1 MGISGSISSLVVIW
15 SSRECRQIL
24 RYAVALFL
32 FFLNAPFA
40 RGADFGGVGLL
51 DLPSARMRP
60 DGMITL
66 GTSQQGAEDIY
77 SVTYQAFPW
86 LEGTF
91 RYLLVDPSSTQGT
104 TDDIRLR
111 DRSFEAKALL
121 LREAGLRP
129 AIAVGFRDLLGTGVQ
144 SSEYLVASKSF
155 GALDLTLGLGWGR
168 LAGRN
173 RISNPVGELF
183 DAGKIRAASSGE
195 GGKPRPQDFFRG
207 KDVGLFG
214 GFELTLLRDTRFIA
228 EYTTDRYERA
238 VSFGT
243 LRDPSPWNYGIGWRP
258 APGIDL
264 VASHQ
269 LGADFA
275 LSISATLDT
284 KSEAP
289 RKAPPAFWSV
299 DEPPERWDASEDF
312 RPDSWYA
319 RLLFDVERSGLL
331 MLSGDLRDR
340 GRSAWLELEN
350 GSYQYEADAIRR
362 VLTLAELHLPKS
374 VRTVHVIL
382 QSDGIPRS
390 HVRYQRRV
398 GARSSGSAF
407 AVTDEASLI
416 SVLPPRAMVAAP
428 DYATA
433 YRKPMF
439 NFGVNI
445 GQRMMI
451 MDPDDPLRYQVLA
464 RINLGADLGRDWYL
478 RSSVALNI
486 YNDWDTIERA
496 SDSVLPRVRSEIRQ
510 YLQKGDTGIDA
521 LYLEKRG
528 MVASD
533 LVYRAYGG
541 ILEEM
546 FAGVGGEVLYRP
558 FPSRFAFGLNL
569 NYVWQRDYEK
579 RFSVQD
585 YKVLTG
591 HGSVY
596 WASPFSN
603 YDAAVHVGR
612 YLAKDVGATFEV
624 RRTFENGWMVGG
636 FFTLTDVRFEEF
648 GEGSFDKGLFFRVPF
663 NSLLPGST
671 RGGYQTIIRTI
682 QRDGGARLE
691 GIGDTLWWEGRG
703 HRPDALTATR
713 ARMVP
718 Q

>member
-1 MGISGSISSLVVIW
+1 
-15 SSRECRQIL
+15 
-24 RYAVALFL
+24 
-32 FFLNAPFA
+32 
-40 RGADFGGVGLL
+40 
-51 DLPSARMRP
+51 
-60 DGMITL
+60 
-66 GTSQQGAEDIY
+66 
-77 SVTYQAFPW
+77 
-86 LEGTF
+86 
-91 RYLLVDPSSTQGT
+91 
-104 TDDIRLR
+104 
-111 DRSFEAKALL
+111 
-121 LREAGLRP
+121 
-129 AIAVGFRDLLGTGVQ
+129 
-144 SSEYLVASKSF
+144 
-155 GALDLTLGLGWGR
+155 
-168 LAGRN
+168 
-173 RISNPVGELF
+173 
-183 DAGKIRAASSGE
+183 
-195 GGKPRPQDFFRG
+195 
-207 KDVGLFG
+207 
-214 GFELTLLRDTRFIA
+214 
-228 EYTTDRYERA
+228 
-238 VSFGT
+238 
-243 LRDPSPWNYGIGWRP
+243 
-258 APGIDL
+258 

-289 RKAPPAFWSV
+289 RKASPAFWSV

-382 QSDGIPRS
+382 QSDGIAQS

-398 GARSSGSAF
+398 GARSSASAF

-486 YNDWDTIERA
+486 YNDWDTIERT

-569 NYVWQRDYEK
+569 NYVSQRDYDK

-636 FFTLTDVRFEEF
+636 FFTLTDVPFEEF

-663 NSLLPGST
+663 NSLLPGNT
-671 RGGYQTIIRTI
+671 RGAYQTIIRTI

>member
-1 MGISGSISSLVVIW
+1 VAHQYEQSGAHAPRFFWSL
-15 SSRECRQIL
+15 IL
-24 RYAVALFL
+24 AVLFI
-32 FFLNAPFA
+32 APA
-40 RGADFGGVGLL
+40 SRGADFGGVGLL

-91 RYLLVDPSSTQGT
+91 RYLLVDPNSTQGT
-104 TDDIRLR
+104 TDDFRLR

-155 GALDLTLGLGWGR
+155 GPLDLTLGLGWGR

-173 RISNPVGELF
+173 RIPNPVGELF

-207 KDVGLFG
+207 ENVGLFG
-214 GFELTLLRDTRFIA
+214 GFELTLPRDTRFIA

-243 LRDPSPWNYGIGWRP
+243 LRNPSPWNYGIGWRP

-275 LSISATLDT
+275 LAISATLDT

-289 RKAPPAFWSV
+289 RKASPAFWSV

-382 QSDGIPRS
+382 QSDGIAQS

-398 GARSSGSAF
+398 GARSSASAF

-486 YNDWDTIERA
+486 YNDWDTISRT

-510 YLQKGDTGIDA
+510 YLQKGNTGIDA

-558 FPSRFAFGLNL
+558 YPSRFAFGLNL

-579 RFSVQD
+579 RFSMQD

-636 FFTLTDVRFEEF
+636 FFTLTDVPFEEF

-663 NSLLPGST
+663 NSLLPGNT
-671 RGGYQTIIRTI
+671 RGAYQTIIRTI